1 MQYENLFRAFATL
14 GSNNGYFRKEVPSVR
29 CILESSSRCPNIL
42 TVAPPNNL
50 VLHVPCRPPIIPVCG
65 RTYHAVCLK
74 SRWGWL
80 GTYAYGTLRSG
91 ERNERFCRN
100 AVSRRIATISGT
112 LYDTGWGF
120 PAFVP
125 KGKTKVAVELI
136 EIPIRD
142 WADVDRLEG
151 YPRLYDRILTDFCLP
166 DGSTVQAWI
175 YTMNHLPEQAKV
187 IPSGDWK
194 AR

>member
-1 MQYENLFRAFATL
+1 MK
-14 GSNNGYFRKEVPSVR
+14 KE
-29 CILESSSRCPNIL
+29 
-42 TVAPPNNL
+42 TVLIA
-50 VLHVPCRPPIIPVCG
+50 
-65 RTYHAVCLK
+65 
-74 SRWGWL
+74 
-80 GTYAYGTLRSG
+80 AYGTLRSG
-91 ERNERFCRN
+91 EHNERFCRN
-100 AVSRRIATISGT
+100 AISRRSATIPGT

-142 WADVDRLEG
+142 WADVDHLEG
-151 YPRLYDRILTDFCLP
+151 CPRLYDRVLTDFRLP

-175 YTMNHLPEQAKV
+175 YIMNHLPETAKV
-187 IPSGDWK
+187 IVSGDWK

>member
-1 MQYENLFRAFATL
+1 MK
-14 GSNNGYFRKEVPSVR
+14 KE
-29 CILESSSRCPNIL
+29 
-42 TVAPPNNL
+42 TVLIA
-50 VLHVPCRPPIIPVCG
+50 
-65 RTYHAVCLK
+65 
-74 SRWGWL
+74 
-80 GTYAYGTLRSG
+80 AYGTLRSG

-100 AVSRRIATISGT
+100 AVSRRSAAISGT

-151 YPRLYDRILTDFCLP
+151 YPRLYDRMLMDFTL
-166 DGSTVQAWI
+166 DNGEQVKAWI
-175 YTMNHLPEQAKV
+175 YIMNTLPEQAKAIV
-187 IPSGDWK
+187 SGDWK

>member
-1 MQYENLFRAFATL
+1 MLLLLRLEKFA
-14 GSNNGYFRKEVPSVR
+14 
-29 CILESSSRCPNIL
+29 
-42 TVAPPNNL
+42 
-50 VLHVPCRPPIIPVCG
+50 
-65 RTYHAVCLK
+65 CL
-74 SRWGWL
+74 RWREFFWKIKKW
-80 GTYAYGTLRSG
+80 S
-91 ERNERFCRN
+91 RN
-100 AVSRRIATISGT
+100 AVSRRIATIPGT

-125 KGKTKVAVELI
+125 KGDTTVTVELI

-151 YPRLYDRILTDFCLP
+151 YPRLYDRALMDFTLVN
-166 DGSTVQAWI
+166 GEQVKAWI
-175 YTMNHLPEQAKV
+175 YIMNHLPETAKV

>member
-1 MQYENLFRAFATL
+1 MK
-14 GSNNGYFRKEVPSVR
+14 KE
-29 CILESSSRCPNIL
+29 
-42 TVAPPNNL
+42 A
-50 VLHVPCRPPIIPVCG
+50 VLI
-65 RTYHAVCLK
+65 A
-74 SRWGWL
+74 
-80 GTYAYGTLRSG
+80 AYGTLRSG
-91 ERNERFCRN
+91 ERNEHFCRN
-100 AVSRRIATISGT
+100 AVSRRSATISGT

-125 KGKTKVAVELI
+125 AGKTKVTVELI

-151 YPRLYDRILTDFCLP
+151 YPRLYDRMLMDFTL
-166 DGSTVQAWI
+166 DNGETVQAWI
-175 YTMNHLPEQAKV
+175 YTMNHLPEQAEV

>member
-1 MQYENLFRAFATL
+1 MK
-14 GSNNGYFRKEVPSVR
+14 KE
-29 CILESSSRCPNIL
+29 
-42 TVAPPNNL
+42 TVLIA
-50 VLHVPCRPPIIPVCG
+50 
-65 RTYHAVCLK
+65 
-74 SRWGWL
+74 
-80 GTYAYGTLRSG
+80 AYGTLRSG

-100 AVSRRIATISGT
+100 AISCRSATISGT

-125 KGKTKVAVELI
+125 KGKTNVTVELI

>member
-1 MQYENLFRAFATL
+1 MK
-14 GSNNGYFRKEVPSVR
+14 KE
-29 CILESSSRCPNIL
+29 
-42 TVAPPNNL
+42 TVLIA
-50 VLHVPCRPPIIPVCG
+50 
-65 RTYHAVCLK
+65 
-74 SRWGWL
+74 
-80 GTYAYGTLRSG
+80 AYGTLRSG

-100 AVSRRIATISGT
+100 AVSRRSATISGT

-125 KGKTKVAVELI
+125 EGKTKVAVELI

-151 YPRLYDRILTDFCLP
+151 YPRLYDRMLMDFTL
-166 DGSTVQAWI
+166 DNGETVQAWI
-175 YTMNHLPEQAKV
+175 YTMNHLPERAEV

-194 AR
+194 VR

>member
-1 MQYENLFRAFATL
+1 MK
-14 GSNNGYFRKEVPSVR
+14 KE
-29 CILESSSRCPNIL
+29 
-42 TVAPPNNL
+42 TVLIA
-50 VLHVPCRPPIIPVCG
+50 
-65 RTYHAVCLK
+65 
-74 SRWGWL
+74 
-80 GTYAYGTLRSG
+80 AYGTLRSG

-100 AVSRRIATISGT
+100 AVSRRSATISGT

-125 KGKTKVAVELI
+125 KGKTKVSVELI

-142 WADVDRLEG
+142 WENVDRLEG
-151 YPRLYDRILTDFCLP
+151 YPRLYDRVLTDFRLP

>member
-1 MQYENLFRAFATL
+1 MK
-14 GSNNGYFRKEVPSVR
+14 KE
-29 CILESSSRCPNIL
+29 
-42 TVAPPNNL
+42 TVLIA
-50 VLHVPCRPPIIPVCG
+50 
-65 RTYHAVCLK
+65 
-74 SRWGWL
+74 
-80 GTYAYGTLRSG
+80 AYGTLRSG

-100 AVSRRIATISGT
+100 AISRRSATISGT

-125 KGKTKVAVELI
+125 EGKTKVTVELI

-151 YPRLYDRILTDFCLP
+151 YPRLYDRVLTDFRLP

-175 YTMNHLPEQAKV
+175 YSMNHLPEQAEV

-194 AR
+194 VR

>member
-1 MQYENLFRAFATL
+1 MK
-14 GSNNGYFRKEVPSVR
+14 KE
-29 CILESSSRCPNIL
+29 
-42 TVAPPNNL
+42 TVLIA
-50 VLHVPCRPPIIPVCG
+50 
-65 RTYHAVCLK
+65 
-74 SRWGWL
+74 
-80 GTYAYGTLRSG
+80 AYGTLRSG

-100 AVSRRIATISGT
+100 AISRRSATISGT

-125 KGKTKVAVELI
+125 AGKTKGSFELI

-151 YPRLYDRILTDFCLP
+151 YPRLYDRVLADFRFFYF
-166 DGSTVQAWI
+166 DTVKSVI
-175 YTMNHLPEQAKV
+175 YTMNHLPEQAEA

-194 AR
+194 AK

>member
-1 MQYENLFRAFATL
+1 MK
-14 GSNNGYFRKEVPSVR
+14 KE
-29 CILESSSRCPNIL
+29 
-42 TVAPPNNL
+42 TVLIA
-50 VLHVPCRPPIIPVCG
+50 
-65 RTYHAVCLK
+65 
-74 SRWGWL
+74 
-80 GTYAYGTLRSG
+80 AYGTLRSG
-91 ERNERFCRN
+91 ECNERFCRN
-100 AVSRRIATISGT
+100 AISRRSATISGT

-125 KGKTKVAVELI
+125 KGKTKVSVELI

-151 YPRLYDRILTDFCLP
+151 YPRLYDRMLMDFTL
-166 DGSTVQAWI
+166 DNGETVQAWI
-175 YTMNHLPEQAKV
+175 YIMNHLPEQAKV